1 MFVFTCIRFIFM
13 ILSLFGYSLFFKE
26 KLKINRFISP
36 LFSLSIVTL
45 ITYFSGLLKLL
56 QYSSYIIFIVGLLL
70 FIRKI
75 LGLRKED
82 FYNIEVINIL
92 NFMLLSCF
100 IIISI
105 ILLSSKLIHY
115 DNFSH
120 WAIVVKQMLIEN
132 AFPNA
137 NSVLIDFKN
146 YPLGT
151 SSWIYYVCKMV
162 GSKEGVML
170 AAQGTIIYASIYAF
184 FSIIKDRKRLLFSS
198 LILISIGVMNIFN
211 VAIRMD
217 NLLVD
222 FVLPLVALAIIA
234 TIYFYKNNIKKC
246 VYTILPIMS
255 MLLIVKNNAIFFWA
269 IATIYLLYIFLKS
282 ENKKKNFLKVLICI
296 AVSLLVYGSWSYHVK
311 NEFKDI
317 NFKFDI
323 SAKESEEDTVDNSAE
338 DIEDQENTENQEVSN
353 NEKIDKDKEDVISSN
368 GGSKTSEEIEIVL
381 NEFKSQVFNTK
392 NNISMGFVYCNIAAL
407 IGCIILKRVNDKKH
421 YSFKI
426 LLISDI
432 TFILYYIGILAMY
445 IFMMPMDEAE
455 YLAGFDRYSSSI
467 MIFLV
472 GIMTFSFVIDIENS
486 FYIKQGR
493 YRDIYAFKSL
503 RTKKIYMNSTLVVSA
518 VGLML
523 FLSEINGMTYLN
535 KQYYETL
542 PGKVEAIVG
551 NNFFMDNSHYALY
564 ATDTNSQVSNYYLG
578 YIARYMLM
586 DPNVY
591 VFSSFDDEYIRENIE
606 NFDYLVL
613 VESDDEA
620 KEYMQKHVNSEGEVG
635 LYKISELFHK

>member
-1 MFVFTCIRFIFM
+1 MIAFTCIRFIFM
-13 ILSLFGYSLFFKE
+13 ILSLFGYSLFFEE

-36 LFSLSIVTL
+36 LFSLSIITL

-75 LGLRKED
+75 LVLRKEN

-151 SSWIYYVCKMV
+151 SSWIYYVCKIV
-162 GSKEGVML
+162 GSNEGVML

-222 FVLPLVALAIIA
+222 FVLPLVSLAIIA
-234 TIYFYKNNIKKC
+234 TIYFYKNNINQC

-282 ENKKKNFLKVLICI
+282 ENKKKNFLEVLICI
-296 AVSLLVYGSWSYHVK
+296 TVSLLVYGSWSYHVK
-311 NEFKDI
+311 NEFKDV

-323 SAKESEEDTVDNSAE
+323 SAKESEEDTLGKSAE
-338 DIEDQENTENQEVSN
+338 EIEEQEYTGNQEVLNKGKIDENQENV
-353 NEKIDKDKEDVISSN
+353 VSSN

-392 NNISMGFVYCNIAAL
+392 NNISMGFVYCNIATL

-421 YSFKI
+421 HSFKI

-503 RTKKIYMNSTLVVSA
+503 RTKRIYMNSTLAVSA

-535 KQYYETL
+535 KQYYEKL
-542 PGKVEAIVG
+542 PGKVESIVG
-551 NNFFMDNSHYALY
+551 NNFSMDDSHYALY

-620 KEYMQKHVNSEGEVG
+620 KAYMQKHTNSEGEVG